1 MSQAREAKTEQ
12 EILDVE
18 NIAENTMIILT
29 TAEEEMEIEG
39 LF

>member
-1 MSQAREAKTEQ
+1 VSQAREAKTEQ